1 MLGGVPGKSTFSI
14 RELTEPEQK
23 VPERKRSETGKGFQQ
38 LQKKNVFVSFRILLS
53 EITGR
58 KEEGN
63 LVKLCI
69 IRSPAESKCA

>member
-1 MLGGVPGKSTFSI
+1 MFCCVQAVSGASEGKQSQN
-14 RELTEPEQK
+14 RKYQNGKDQK
-23 VPERKRSETGKGFQQ
+23 QGRDSNSYK
-38 LQKKNVFVSFRILLS
+38 KKNVFVSFRILLS